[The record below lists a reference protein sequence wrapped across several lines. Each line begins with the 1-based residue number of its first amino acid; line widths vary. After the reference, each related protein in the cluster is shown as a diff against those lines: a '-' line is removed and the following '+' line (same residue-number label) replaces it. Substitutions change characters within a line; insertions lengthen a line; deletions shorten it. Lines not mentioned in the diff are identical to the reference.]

1 MLDQGLLR
9 QLNPLHYV
17 VKEAALGRVGGR
29 QLSKRK
35 GLSLDFAEHRNY
47 LPGDDYRYIDWN
59 LYGRLDRLFVKVFSR
74 EEDYPV
80 YLLVDLSKSMRIG
93 NKLQRAGEVAG
104 ALGYIALKDQNR
116 LGVYPFSKG
125 IDIDNA
131 WYPRSGFQQTL
142 TFFEYLD
149 NLKPQTETDFN
160 HSMTQFAH
168 LRFNRGL
175 VVVLSDM
182 FSEQGYEEGLIALRS
197 GGYSVVVMQLLA
209 EEDINPE
216 LLQEVWLTSIEQG
229 PSRRR
234 LNGPESVDIYLQA
247 VRDYNDKLQ
256 EFCHHHE
263 IGHLRLPVTM
273 PLEQV
278 VFEQLRG
285 RVLT

>member
-1 MLDQGLLR
+1 MLNEGMLR

-17 VKEAALGRVGGR
+17 VREAALGRVGGR
-29 QLSKRK
+29 QLSRRK
-35 GLSLDFAEHRNY
+35 GLSMDFAEHRNY
-47 LPGDDYRYIDWN
+47 LAGDDYRYIDWN
-59 LYGRLDRLFVKVFSR
+59 LYGRLDRLYVKVFSR

-80 YLLVDLSKSMRIG
+80 YLLFDQSKSMRIG
-93 NKLQRAGEVAG
+93 NKMKRAAEVSA

-125 IDIDNA
+125 IDVENA
-131 WYPRSGFQQTL
+131 WYPRSGFRQTL
-142 TFFEYLD
+142 TFFGYLQ
-149 NLKPQTETDFN
+149 NLAPQADTDFN
-160 HSMTQFAH
+160 HSLTQFAH
-168 LRFNRGL
+168 LRLNRGL

-182 FSEQGYEEGLIALRS
+182 FSEDGYEEGLIALRS
-197 GGYSVVVMQLLA
+197 SGYTVVVMQMLA
-209 EEDINPE
+209 QQDTDPE

-247 VRDYNDKLQ
+247 VSDYNEKLQ

-263 IGHLRLPVTM
+263 IGYMRLPVTM

-285 RVLT
+285 RLLT